1 MGYCPTT
8 TALRRICPSHLQVA
22 SSTSQAGEADTGAG
36 VCGNEGAAA
45 GQHGTVSTPAGS
57 SLFRQTGELPAAG
70 DSWHTSVDLRVHH
83 VRSSSCPGSSRKGER
98 HAGLHEAGGG
108 GSAEVQ
114 GGKGLANLR
123 HCVPSEQPGS
133 RSQVGRTGP
142 IALCSLRGR
151 PGCIYPQWSYVGTAQ
166 GPTIQPKAAPSH
178 HSSLRRRLAS
188 HYASPRREDR
198 GASRGRCA
206 NRGIRENAVSPVIAI
221 IGNCSICG
229 DTHKAKE
236 RTALAAP
243 PPAGRHDSPTGAWEE
258 TGARGGFLFESCSH
272 TLRQIRNDD

>member
-1 MGYCPTT
+1 M
-8 TALRRICPSHLQVA
+8 
-22 SSTSQAGEADTGAG
+22 
-36 VCGNEGAAA
+36 
-45 GQHGTVSTPAGS
+45 
-57 SLFRQTGELPAAG
+57 
-70 DSWHTSVDLRVHH
+70 DLRVHD

-123 HCVPSEQPGS
+123 HGVPSEQPGS
-133 RSQVGRTGP
+133 RSHRSMQPTWAARV
-142 IALCSLRGR
+142 
-151 PGCIYPQWSYVGTAQ
+151 YPQWSYVGTAQ

-178 HSSLRRRLAS
+178 HSYLRRRLAS
-188 HYASPRREDR
+188 HHASPRWEDR
-198 GASRGRCA
+198 GASRGCCA
-206 NRGIRENAVSPVIAI
+206 NHGIRENAVSPVIAI
-221 IGNCSICG
+221 IGTFARSAG
-229 DTHKAKE
+229 TPTRL
-236 RTALAAP
+236 RTALATP